1 MWDAILVFLLIIL
14 MGIFYF
20 LPSMVAHSRG
30 HHQESGIFLLNL
42 LLGWTF
48 IGWTIALVWAFWTP
62 YPPGHWRR

>member
-1 MWDAILVFLLIIL
+1 MLDAVLVFLLIIVL
-14 MGIFYF
+14 SIFYF

-30 HHQESGIFLLNL
+30 HHQEAPIFLLNL

-62 YPPGHWRR
+62 YPPTHWRR